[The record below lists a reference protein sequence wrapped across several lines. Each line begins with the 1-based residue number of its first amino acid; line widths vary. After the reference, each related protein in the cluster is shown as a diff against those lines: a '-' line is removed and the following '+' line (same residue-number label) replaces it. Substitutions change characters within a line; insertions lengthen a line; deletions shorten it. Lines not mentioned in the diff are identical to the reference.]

1 MRSILALVAFLF
13 FSACTFVT
21 ENYYIYEVPSVE
33 FPTTDTAE
41 EFTDTGIEHIPSTD
55 RTCSDSPDEFT
66 ASVWET
72 DGIEYHFE
80 VSSEELEQM
89 NEDWLEGWWGGGYYV
104 YEVGDEESQTYS
116 NPACI
121 ADPMNGVNANFGQVQ
136 LKITGQSTG
145 VEWTA
150 TSIPPLSLDLG
161 EFVDGQ
167 VLGADETRWAAFHP
181 GTISY
186 VFSEPTTYAI
196 LDAIGE
202 PVPRTSLAWVSSNVW
217 GDGIRIPYNAVEKY
231 KLDWCEDHAD
241 DLGGGCVNMWEG
253 VGDFN
258 SHMFSWLTDDCE
270 LNGIE
275 CDETNLRE
283 LVNVLASTS
292 YDDNFEEATSAYLDW
307 PAIKRSMCGSWMLWI
322 GDDAFHNTNNVVTV
336 EQANGLFRLL
346 YYSVDLSAGA
356 SGWYQY
362 TTLTGWNTLANG
374 CYFDADCWQST
385 MDTCEGMIEDFVEA
399 DPVGIVDNF
408 WGRLQAEGMVRGGD
422 EAEYERIRAWYE
434 ARVEELPAELQCYR
448 DEYAEWLSGS
458 SEIFDTGYWP
468 SDSFA
473 DDSWP
478 RDSVMYGGGE
488 ADTGGMG
495 GYNCAMMMDEYLYQ

>member
-1 MRSILALVAFLF
+1 MRFTPTLFALTL
-13 FSACTFVT
+13 SACTFVT
-21 ENYYIYEVPSVE
+21 ENFYIYEVPPAES
-33 FPTTDTAE
+33 PITDTAE
-41 EFTDTGIEHIPSTD
+41 EFDTGIEQIPSASA
-55 RTCSDSPDEFT
+55 CSGSPDEFT
-66 ASVWET
+66 ASVWEV
-72 DGIEYHFE
+72 DGIEYGFTVTE
-80 VSSEELEQM
+80 DQLVQM
-89 NEDWLEGWWGGGYYV
+89 NENWSEGWWGGYYV
-104 YEVGDEESQTYS
+104 YDVEQDGEETY
-116 NPACI
+116 
-121 ADPMNGVNANFGQVQ
+121 ADPTCVTDPVNGMAADFGHVQ
-136 LKITGQSTG
+136 LKLTGQSTG
-145 VEWTA
+145 VAWAADTI
-150 TSIPPLSLDLG
+150 SPLSVDFG

-167 VLGADETRWAAFHP
+167 IVGADATRWLALHP

-186 VFSEPTTYAI
+186 IFSEPTTYAI

-217 GDGIRIPYNAVEKY
+217 GDGIRIPYNTVEKY

-241 DLGGGCVNMWEG
+241 ELGGGCVNLWEG
-253 VGDFN
+253 AGDFN
-258 SHMFSWLTDDCE
+258 SHMFSWLTNDCE
-270 LNGIE
+270 LSGVD

-283 LVNVLASTS
+283 FVYSLSDIP
-292 YDDNFEEATSAYLDW
+292 YGDNFEEDTAAYLDW

-322 GDDAFHNTNNVVTV
+322 GDDAFHNMNNVVTI
-336 EQANGLFRLL
+336 EQENGLFRLL

-362 TTLTGWNTLANG
+362 TSLNGWNTLANG

-385 MDTCEGMIEDFVEA
+385 MDICEGMIGDFVEA

-408 WGRLQAEGMVRGGD
+408 WGRLQAAGMVRSGD
-422 EAEYERIRAWYE
+422 EVEYERIRAWYE
-434 ARVEELPAELQCYR
+434 ARVEELPTELQCYR

-468 SDSFA
+468 SDSST

-478 RDSVMYGGGE
+478 RDSVMRGGGV
-488 ADTGGMG
+488 DTGGMG